1 MILCVCVK
9 LSATL
14 CHAYSSPKGLFQN
27 YGLRNVQLD
36 SSWVVEVLT
45 EEFK

>member
-1 MILCVCVK
+1 MIFFFLVK

-14 CHAYSSPKGLFQN
+14 CHAYSSSKGLFQN
-27 YGLRNVQLD
+27 YGLGNVQLD
-36 SSWVVEVLT
+36 SSWVAEVLT

>member
-1 MILCVCVK
+1 MIFFLVE

-14 CHAYSSPKGLFQN
+14 CHTYSSSKGLFQN

-36 SSWVVEVLT
+36 SSWAAEVLT